1 VRVPALARRADREYS
16 RRFTRLSG
24 VTKARVLLVAALAV
38 LAAAAPARA
47 ADETRVV
54 VSGLA
59 RGQLVRLTPYV
70 GLPGFG
76 AQLGVAQAEVSG
88 PAARASAGLADFGN
102 LSLVLGALAGQVPV
116 PLPALPAPVTADSQG
131 TQEAVRDPLVANLSD
146 GAQTPAGAREEVRAV
161 PDPAARARVVGAG
174 LNAADLLDVSGGES
188 RATAVP
194 GTTSTTVTLARLALG
209 GADQPAVVLSDLV
222 WTATQELGKPGTAS
236 FSLGSAHVQGEPV
249 DVSGPDGL
257 DALIKA
263 ANEALAGAG
272 LYLEAPAVTTDL
284 TGVAASA
291 LVVQLRNPEP
301 VAEVLGTVTKPAGP
315 VANQVLDAVITAFPD
330 AEGARLVVN
339 AVLANG
345 SGRSGGRL
353 ELGGAAARLSAVEL
367 PAPDP
372 VPAMDIPP
380 SFSLP
385 FPVGPIPAAD
395 IPAETAFPAPVP
407 SGSFPVPGTGFV
419 PAPVPLPATGPG
431 DVPAE
436 APVGEPAF
444 TALPALP
451 PTTAGGGAS
460 APLVLAGALVA
471 VLALAGGDRLRLRKA
486 SP

>member
-1 VRVPALARRADREYS
+1 VM
-16 RRFTRLSG
+16 
-24 VTKARVLLVAALAV
+24 
-38 LAAAAPARA
+38 
-47 ADETRVV
+47 

-88 PAARASAGLADFGN
+88 PQARASAGLADFGN
-102 LSLVLGALAGQVPV
+102 LSLVLGAVAGQVPV

-174 LNAADLLDVSGGES
+174 LNAADLLNVSGGES

-194 GTTSTTVTLARLALG
+194 GATSTSVSLARMALG
-209 GADQPAVVLSDLV
+209 GGDEPAVVLSDLV

-249 DVSGPDGL
+249 DVSGPEGL
-257 DALIKA
+257 DALIHA

-284 TGVAASA
+284 TGGAASA

-301 VAEVLGTVTKPAGP
+301 VAGALGTVTKPAGP
-315 VANQVLDAVITAFPD
+315 VANQVLDAVIAAFPD

-339 AVLANG
+339 AILANG

-372 VPAMDIPP
+372 VPAMDVEPP

-385 FPVGPIPAAD
+385 FPVGPVPVAE
-395 IPAETAFPAPVP
+395 IPAEPAFPAPIP
-407 SGSFPVPGTGFV
+407 FAPFPAPGPGFGS
-419 PAPVPLPATGPG
+419 APVPLPTTGPG
-431 DVPAE
+431 DALAV

-444 TALPALP
+444 TALPALT
-451 PTTAGGGAS
+451 PTTAGSGAS
-460 APLVLAGALVA
+460 APLVLAGALAA
-471 VLALAGGDRLRLRKA
+471 VLALAAGDRLRLRKT